1 MRIRIAVGGLVV
13 EVVGGDV
20 RGSHTLESGFLA
32 PLERI
37 VQHGLIRD
45 WEQRLRE
52 VFSPREGIQRGAGT
66 AEDHGLEAD
75 GGVGGGHLCCC
86 FGGGGARRGAVGS
99 VGQSARHTRE
109 ERVTAHRNR
118 VILHDPK
125 FEFIFHS
132 IQSLETA
139 ISAYI

>member
-1 MRIRIAVGGLVV
+1 MVRWRGRW
-13 EVVGGDV
+13 
-20 RGSHTLESGFLA
+20 RGSHTLKSGFLA

-86 FGGGGARRGAVGS
+86 FGGGGRGVVGS
-99 VGQSARHTRE
+99 VSQPGTRE
-109 ERVTAHRNR
+109 
-118 VILHDPK
+118 K
-125 FEFIFHS
+125 S
-132 IQSLETA
+132 G
-139 ISAYI
+139 